1 MDNHEMVYADALQ
14 RFASVFD
21 LDMYTDGFDRAEM
34 ERETRATFV
43 ELERVWFEAEA
54 VADVDACDIV
64 DLIREAGTEVGC
76 PQEWMEH

>member
-14 RFASVFD
+14 AFASVFD
-21 LDMYTDGFDRAEM
+21 REMYLDGLDLREM
-34 ERETRATFV
+34 ERETRDTFCA
-43 ELERVWFEAEA
+43 LERAWFEEPA
-54 VADVDACDIV
+54 VEDVAACDIV